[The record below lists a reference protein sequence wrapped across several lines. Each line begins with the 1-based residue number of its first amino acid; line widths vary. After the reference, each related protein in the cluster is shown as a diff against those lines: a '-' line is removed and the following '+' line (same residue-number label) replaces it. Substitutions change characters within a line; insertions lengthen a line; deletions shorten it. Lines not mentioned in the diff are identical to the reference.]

1 MKWGFYMSH
10 KRKITLRL
18 DASYKVKHEKY
29 ENFKESFFSEGY
41 EQASQ
46 MIKEIVDVDEQEN
59 GKRTD
64 RDYTEPISNIVA
76 FIGKR
81 GSGKTSAML
90 SFCDF
95 LKCFGSYERDSAG
108 SKFIC
113 KDLLQMNEKI
123 SFTVLNC
130 IDATLIENP
139 KDLMGAILGNMR
151 VVIGEREKK
160 DIQSGKVQHP
170 DIRKLKSN
178 LGNIYCSLEPDMS
191 QNMEDTASEVLEQLS
206 RSWNQQQAFRKAV
219 HKFNEYMLESK
230 SRVTRNYLVVPI
242 DDVDM
247 NLEKGYQL
255 LEVIRKYLMG
265 PNVIVILATD
275 YQQLDGLCRK
285 SYSKLLPDD
294 NREIKVG
301 QLATEYMEKMIPT
314 GRRIFMPDLYS
325 EPNLGYTTIEVEDF
339 GGQKHAIKDVVLRNV
354 WEHSGIILN
363 RDYEIHWIQPNSLRK
378 LSNYYNSFRYLADY
392 DKTSKS
398 REEAYDNNIKWL
410 FEDIFRF
417 LKAEEGEDY
426 KIAEII
432 RSFWSDLPQN
442 KISGLISELKTYKFN
457 TDFVGVNYTY
467 GAVMG
472 VLFQIQRD
480 GKFSAL
486 VHAVLMVLSLYMRR
500 LMFDLEHFPDDDKKS
515 VMSYVKKFSQNEFWG
530 DNDAQNNIS
539 KSSQN
544 SEIQYQSS
552 RKMECGELLTAFY
565 NREEIESENVDARKT
580 LMLAMQIGLQRVGDK
595 CQGTFRFGNFVNAS
609 FDYESRLNEI
619 KDIITENPILTQEQK
634 KEIGAET
641 QRIINEF
648 KQWEKENKTTR
659 VIPFDSVEFMLHIFD
674 ELYGDGGIFYGVG
687 ESSDFAGRYKQQFK
701 EAINAI
707 GNILRSYDVYFE
719 ESRNKFH
726 GLEEE
731 RILIDFT
738 RKYLDAY
745 ESNPFVKYVKD
756 ENQGNSLLD
765 SYIEFFAKKPE
776 SENKKS
782 GGKDAKDS
790 ND

>member
-1 MKWGFYMSH
+1 MSH
-10 KRKITLRL
+10 KRKITLKL

-46 MIKEIVDVDEQEN
+46 MIKEIVDADEQEL

-95 LKCFGSYERDSAG
+95 LKCFGSYEQDSAG

-151 VVIGEREKK
+151 VVIGEREKR
-160 DIQSGKVQHP
+160 DTQSGKVQHL

-219 HKFNEYMLESK
+219 HEFNEYMLESK
-230 SRVTRNYLVVPI
+230 SRITRNYLVVPI

-325 EPNLGYTTIEVEDF
+325 EPNLGYTTIEVEDLEH
-339 GGQKHAIKDVVLRNV
+339 QKHAIKDIVLRNV

-363 RDYEIHWIQPNSLRK
+363 KDYEIHWIQPNSLRK
-378 LSNYYNSFRYLADY
+378 LSNYYNSFRYLVDY
-392 DKTSKS
+392 NKTSKS
-398 REEAYDNNIKWL
+398 REEAYDSNVKWL

-432 RSFWSDLPQN
+432 RNFWNDLPQN
-442 KISGLISELKTYKFN
+442 KISRLISELKSYQFN
-457 TDFVGVNYTY
+457 TDVVGANYTY
-467 GAVMG
+467 GAVIG
-472 VLFQIQRD
+472 VLFQMQRD

-500 LMFDLEHFPDDDKKS
+500 LMFDLEHFPDDDKGI
-515 VMSYVKKFSQNEFWG
+515 VMAYVKKFSQNEFWG
-530 DNDAQNNIS
+530 DNDMQ
-539 KSSQN
+539 KSSTN
-544 SEIQYQSS
+544 IEIQCLIS
-552 RKMECGELLTAFY
+552 RKMECGDFLTVFY
-565 NREEIESENVDARKT
+565 DSDEIRNGNVDARKI
-580 LMLAMQIGLQRVGDK
+580 LMLAIQIGLQRVGDK

-609 FDYESRLNEI
+609 FDYELRLNEI
-619 KDIITENPILTQEQK
+619 KDIITENAILTLEQK
-634 KEIGAET
+634 KKVDEET
-641 QRIINEF
+641 QTIIAEF
-648 KQWEKENKTTR
+648 RQWEQEYKTTR
-659 VIPFDSVEFMLHIFD
+659 VMPFDSVEFMLHIFD
-674 ELYGDGGIFYGVG
+674 ELYGDEGIFYGIG
-687 ESSDFAGRYKQQFK
+687 ESSDFAGRYEQKFK
-701 EAINAI
+701 EAINTI
-707 GNILRSYDVYFE
+707 GNVLKSYDDYFG
-719 ESRNKFH
+719 ESRNKFD

-731 RILIDFT
+731 KILVDFT
-738 RKYLDAY
+738 RKYLDIY
-745 ESNPFVKYVKD
+745 ENNPFVKYVREESEGK
-756 ENQGNSLLD
+756 SLLEC
-765 SYIEFFAKKPE
+765 YIDFFVKKQE
-776 SENKKS
+776 SKKTNS
-782 GGKDAKDS
+782 KDS

>member
-1 MKWGFYMSH
+1 MSH
-10 KRKITLRL
+10 KRKITLKL
-18 DASYKVKHEKY
+18 NASYKVKYEKY
-29 ENFKESFFSEGY
+29 ENFKDSFFSEEY

-46 MIKEIVDVDEQEN
+46 MIKEIADADEQEI
-59 GKRTD
+59 GKGRD

-95 LKCFGSYERDSAG
+95 LKCFGRHERDSG
-108 SKFIC
+108 DSKFIC
-113 KDLLQMNEKI
+113 RDLLQMNDEI

-151 VVIGEREKK
+151 VVIREREKQ
-160 DIQSGKVQHP
+160 DTQNGKVQNP

-219 HKFNEYMLESK
+219 HKFNEYMLESPNREK
-230 SRVTRNYLVVPI
+230 RNYLVVPI

-247 NLEKGYQL
+247 NLKKGYQL

-285 SYSKLLPDD
+285 SYSKSLPDD
-294 NREIKVG
+294 NREIKAR

-325 EPNLGYTTIEVEDF
+325 EPNLGYTTTEVEDSEH
-339 GGQKHAIKDVVLRNV
+339 QKHTIKDIVLRNV

-363 RDYEIHWIQPNSLRK
+363 KDYEIHWIQPNSLRK
-378 LSNYYNSFRYLADY
+378 LSNYYNSFRYLVDF
-392 DKTSKS
+392 DKTRKS
-398 REEAYDNNIKWL
+398 REEAFDRNIKWL

-417 LKAEEGEDY
+417 LKSEEGEDY
-426 KIAEII
+426 KIAEVI
-432 RSFWSDLPQN
+432 RSFWSELPQN
-442 KISGLISELKTYKFN
+442 KINRLINEVKDYQLTAFGGRST
-457 TDFVGVNYTY
+457 NYTY
-467 GAVMG
+467 GAVVG
-472 VLFQIQRD
+472 ELFELQKD
-480 GKFSAL
+480 VNFFAT
-486 VHAVLMVLSLYMRR
+486 VHGILMVISLYMRR
-500 LMFDLEHFPDDDKKS
+500 LMFDLEHFPYDDKET
-515 VMSYVKKFSQNEFWG
+515 VMSHVKKFSQNEFWG
-530 DNDAQNNIS
+530 DKDENLLP
-539 KSSQN
+539 KSNQG
-544 SEIQYQSS
+544 SEFQYIIS
-552 RKMECGELLTAFY
+552 RKMECGEFLTTFY
-565 NREEIESENVDARKT
+565 DPEDVKSGNINARRI

-609 FDYESRLNEI
+609 FDYKSRLNEI
-619 KDIITENPILTQEQK
+619 KDIITENSILTQEQK
-634 KEIGAET
+634 EKIDAET
-641 QRIINEF
+641 QSIIAEF
-648 KQWEKENKTTR
+648 EQWEQKHKTTR
-659 VIPFDSVEFMLHIFD
+659 AIPFDSVEFMLHIYD
-674 ELYGDGGIFYGVG
+674 ELYGNEGIFYGVG
-687 ESSDFAGRYKQQFK
+687 ESSDFVGRYKQKFE

-707 GNILRSYDVYFE
+707 GKVLGSYDDYFE
-719 ESRNKFH
+719 ESRNKFR
-726 GLEEE
+726 GLEDEKV
-731 RILIDFT
+731 LIDFT
-738 RKYLDAY
+738 RKYLDVY
-745 ESNPFVKYVKD
+745 ESNPFVKYMK
-756 ENQGNSLLD
+756 EEKLGSSLLD
-765 SYIEFFAKKPE
+765 SYIDFFVKKPE
-776 SENKKS
+776 KENKKS
-782 GGKDAKDS
+782 VGKDAKDS